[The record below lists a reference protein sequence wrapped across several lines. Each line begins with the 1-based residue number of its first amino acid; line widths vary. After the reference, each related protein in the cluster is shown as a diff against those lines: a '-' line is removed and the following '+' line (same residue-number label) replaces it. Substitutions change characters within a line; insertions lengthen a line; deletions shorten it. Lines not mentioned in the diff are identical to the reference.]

1 MQTQTQVKSPINQRP
16 VNKFQR
22 FSIKNVRHRG
32 NKPSTSD
39 ATKMKQHTV
48 RIKSSLS
55 EIVKE
60 RSAKQ
65 SKITDPVL
73 EASCYNARP
82 F

>member
-1 MQTQTQVKSPINQRP
+1 
-16 VNKFQR
+16 
-22 FSIKNVRHRG
+22 
-32 NKPSTSD
+32 
-39 ATKMKQHTV
+39 MKQHTV